1 MKTTRDTKKF
11 PESGRRQERRS
22 RGHNIR
28 MTLRPLWAG
37 LGLVLAACSQHIG
50 KPATPGP
57 APLHTD
63 YAVQRD
69 VAFTPPDWPRTLY
82 ADVYRPAG
90 PGPFPAVLL
99 IHGGAWKR
107 GDRAQIEGLAERI
120 AARGYLVVNTTYR
133 LVPGDV
139 FPAQLHDV
147 QQALRWMH
155 SSEGAARGVDPAR
168 IGTFGYS
175 AGGHLAALLGGMA
188 DEPQGSG
195 PGLAV
200 KAVVAGGTPSDLPAF
215 CDGKL
220 VPAFIGKPCTAAL
233 QSYQDASPIRHVST
247 GDPPVFIY
255 HGGFDTLVPIDQAER
270 YKAALDAAGV
280 TTEFFVIRGHGHI
293 TAFLVDG
300 AAVDAALDFLDRY
313 LR

>member
-1 MKTTRDTKKF
+1 M
-11 PESGRRQERRS
+11 RS
-22 RGHNIR
+22 VMRPSSFLLL
-28 MTLRPLWAG
+28 TL
-37 LGLVLAACSQHIG
+37 ACTGCSTHVGAPSQ
-50 KPATPGP
+50 PGP
-57 APLHTD
+57 AP
-63 YAVQRD
+63 VQASYEVTHD
-69 VAFTPPDWPRTLY
+69 VTFTPEDWPKPLL
-82 ADVYRPAG
+82 ADVYRPHGA
-90 PGPFPAVLL
+90 GPFPSVLL
-99 IHGGAWKR
+99 LHGGAWKR
-107 GDRAQIEGLAERI
+107 GDRGQVEGLAERI
-120 AARGYLVVNTTYR
+120 AERGYLVVSATYR
-133 LVPGDV
+133 LVPEHV
-139 FPAQLHDV
+139 WPTQLRDV
-147 QQALRWMH
+147 QQALRWMR

-188 DEPQGSG
+188 DEAQWSG

-233 QSYQDASPIRHVST
+233 QSYKDASPMHHISA

-270 YKAALDAAGV
+270 YKAALDAAGI
-280 TTEFFVIRGHGHI
+280 TTEYFVIRGHGHI
-293 TAFLVDG
+293 TAFFADG